1 MSNLQEGFKRINFF
15 KGFFTQAE
23 DWQQGQNYH
32 IEKNKLHNRYLHT
45 PGIVFG
51 CLDDLNV
58 VAKKNGTVISIEPGC
73 AIDSEGREL
82 YLSAQKQIKIN
93 PQSYRPPT
101 TVYVIIKYSE
111 EEDEYRPNSEN
122 PEYSGHAFVKEM
134 PQIEIS
140 VKEPEDSQVVELAR
154 ISLTG
159 SATLVGN
166 PKDPDS
172 PKSNEID
179 RRYIKRA
186 GVDIGP
192 IKLTNLGQKMSPDK
206 PTRVP
211 GKTEVKIHIE
221 EAKGDDRHRFYLVS
235 AYPHDD
241 ATIHWRIESSLTRKT
256 VSYQLILENLS
267 ENDVDVSYRVF
278 RLY

>member
-23 DWQQGQNYH
+23 DWQQGQEYH
-32 IEKNKLHNRYLHT
+32 IEKNKLHNRFLHT

-51 CLDDLNV
+51 CLDNLDVL
-58 VAKKNGTVISIEPGC
+58 AKKNGTVISVEPGC

-82 YLSAQKQIKIN
+82 YLPTQKQLKIN
-93 PQSYRPPT
+93 PQSYRPPK
-101 TVYVIIKYSE
+101 TVYVTIKYNE
-111 EEDEYRPNSEN
+111 EEDEYRPNPEN
-122 PEYSGHAFVKEM
+122 PEYSGHAFIKET
-134 PQIEIS
+134 PQIEIAT
-140 VKEPEDSQVVELAR
+140 KEPENSKTIELAR
-154 ISLTG
+154 ISLSK

-166 PKDPDS
+166 PKDPDN
-172 PKSNEID
+172 PKTNEID
-179 RRYIKRA
+179 KTYIKRA

-192 IKLTNLGQKMSPDK
+192 ITLGNLGKIMSPDK

-211 GKTEVKIHIE
+211 GKKEVKMHIE
-221 EAKGDDRHRFYLVS
+221 EASGRDKHRFYLVS
-235 AYPHDD
+235 AYPHEK
-241 ATIHWRIESSLTRKT
+241 ATIHWRIESRFARNK
-256 VSYQLILENLS
+256 VSYQLIIENLS